1 MKRKQRAD
9 ETVDNYSQDFES
21 LFEKSY
27 GKRLGMDVASRELLK
42 RDLFV
47 QGLLMKW
54 QEKVL
59 QSANSFDDALHQ
71 ARAAEEQKKQ
81 LLEIHDTTAPQKP
94 YYKRRVLAKLNH
106 KVATKE
112 PHLMDLLE
120 IKAESLEHVT
130 SVGAKITYIVSVLNG
145 NLL

>member
-1 MKRKQRAD
+1 LHPVQNEALLSAQLMKRKQRAD
-9 ETVDNYSQDFES
+9 KTVDSYSQDFES

-59 QSANSFDDALHQ
+59 PSANSFVDDLHQ

-94 YYKRRVLAKLNH
+94 YHKRRIDEESRKTQ
-106 KVATKE
+106 ATNE

-120 IKAESLEHVT
+120 IKAR
-130 SVGAKITYIVSVLNG
+130 A
-145 NLL
+145 

>member
-54 QEKVL
+54 QEK
-59 QSANSFDDALHQ
+59 A
-71 ARAAEEQKKQ
+71 
-81 LLEIHDTTAPQKP
+81 IC
-94 YYKRRVLAKLNH
+94 
-106 KVATKE
+106 VA
-112 PHLMDLLE
+112 
-120 IKAESLEHVT
+120 
-130 SVGAKITYIVSVLNG
+130 Y
-145 NLL
+145 